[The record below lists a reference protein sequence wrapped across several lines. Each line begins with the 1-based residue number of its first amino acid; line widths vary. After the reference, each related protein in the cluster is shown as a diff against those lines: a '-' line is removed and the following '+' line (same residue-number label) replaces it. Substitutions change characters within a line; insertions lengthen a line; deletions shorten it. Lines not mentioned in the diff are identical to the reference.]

1 MGDRQLT
8 VFGML
13 VRERG
18 WGYARFNR
26 EFRKVCAD
34 LRLDDVTPQRKQF
47 DRWRL
52 GQIKGVPRAEACE
65 VLERMF
71 PGWTAEKLLALAE
84 SSPLPVTDDV
94 TPARTKEEEQ
104 EHAPEAAVDVLLEE
118 DEMKRRTL
126 IRGLVVGT
134 SLGITESAL
143 EVMAAARQRMDLALE
158 STAIGPAT
166 LERWETTAFEYA
178 HAYQTEPPQ
187 RLLAD
192 VLADFTE
199 VQGLLEQRQPI
210 RYRRRLCRVAAQ
222 LAALAG
228 IFASA
233 LGAHREARGWFHTG
247 RLAASEAGDNQ
258 LEGALTVRSAIVSLY
273 YGTPASAHEQAARAR
288 HILGDIVGPATTRG
302 LLVEARALA
311 RLGRGDEALPLLR
324 QAEDA
329 FGRLTA
335 EDLDDPSFGHT
346 ERQFLWHLG
355 NAWTHLGR
363 TEDAWQV
370 QRRALDLYPPTEYLD
385 PTLIRLDRAVCLAR
399 DGETEEAYRTAAQAV
414 TSLPEEHRTGMVMKY
429 ATDFSRTAGH
439 SQLTAGREFA
449 ELLRA

>member
-1 MGDRQLT
+1 MNDRQLT
-8 VFGML
+8 VFGVL
-13 VRERG
+13 VRQRG
-18 WGYARFNR
+18 WGYARFSR
-26 EFRKVCAD
+26 EFRKICAE

-47 DRWRL
+47 DRWRF
-52 GQIKGVPRAEACE
+52 GQIKGVPRTEACE
-65 VLERMF
+65 VLEVMF
-71 PGWTAEKLLALAE
+71 PGWTAERLLAAAD
-84 SSPLPVTDDV
+84 SSALPVPADV
-94 TPARTKEEEQ
+94 TPARVERDPQ
-104 EHAPEAAVDVLLEE
+104 HAPEAAANVLIEE

-126 IRGLVVGT
+126 IRGVVIGAG
-134 SLGITESAL
+134 LGVSETAL
-143 EVMAAARQRMDLALE
+143 EVMAAARQRMDRALE
-158 STAIGPAT
+158 ASAVGAAT

-187 RLLAD
+187 QLLAD

-273 YGTPASAHEQAARAR
+273 YGTPASAHEQATRAR
-288 HILGDIVGPATTRG
+288 QILGDAVGPATTRG

-311 RLGRGDEALPLLR
+311 RLGRGDETLPLLR

-335 EDLDDPSFGHT
+335 EDREDPSFGHT

-399 DGETEEAYRTAAQAV
+399 VGEPEEAYRTAAQAL
-414 TSLPEEHRTGMVMKY
+414 TSLPDEHRTGMVMKY

-439 SQLTAGREFA
+439 SQLPAGREFA

>member
-18 WGYARFNR
+18 WGYARFSR
-26 EFRKVCAD
+26 EFRRLCAE
-34 LRLDDVTPQRKQF
+34 LRLDDVSPQRKQF

-71 PGWTAEKLLALAE
+71 PGWTAERLLALADP
-84 SSPLPVTDDV
+84 SPLPVTADAA
-94 TPARTKEEEQ
+94 PARTKREPEQ
-104 EHAPEAAVDVLLEE
+104 APEGVANVLLEE

-126 IRGLVVGT
+126 IRGLVIGT
-134 SLGITESAL
+134 SLGVTEATL
-143 EVMAAARQRMDLALE
+143 EVMAAARQRMDLTLE
-158 STAIGPAT
+158 ASAIGPAT

-178 HAYQTEPPQ
+178 HAYQTVPPQ

-288 HILGDIVGPATTRG
+288 HILGDTVGPATTRG

-329 FGRLTA
+329 FGRLTV
-335 EDLDDPSFGHT
+335 EDRDDPSFGHT

-363 TEDAWQV
+363 SEDAWQV

-399 DGETEEAYRTAAQAV
+399 DGEPEEAYRTAAQAL
-414 TSLPEEHRTGMVMKY
+414 TSLPDEHRTGMVMKY

-439 SQLTAGREFA
+439 PQLPVGREFA